1 MPTTSDYGGIPQTA
15 SPASNSG
22 QQIVI
27 MAMWSSEPPES
38 HDHDRARGGRRAA
51 RCAKPGKYVETAA
64 PGSALTAARPQPTR
78 TRDITGSCGTDR
90 ANRPAGQP
98 KVMIRR
104 D

>member
-64 PGSALTAARPQPTR
+64 SRERPDRRRPFRSPHELVISRVRVGQ
-78 TRDITGSCGTDR
+78 TGQIAEQG
-90 ANRPAGQP
+90 NR
-98 KVMIRR
+98 K
-104 D
+104 